1 MRNLLEIWEEA
12 LSSPSSVRVNCPCS
26 EGALQMGVKIIK
38 VDNRIIILN
47 THKGGD
53 YYAEIEPHEYMVF
66 LLYGWTAGVLNV
78 AMGNAVRKIEKYK
91 LIVIKQKGDKYEK
104 IKEATN
110 YQMSKVK
117 SLRIKIKSNY
127 GREHF

>member
-1 MRNLLEIWEEA
+1 
-12 LSSPSSVRVNCPCS
+12 
-26 EGALQMGVKIIK
+26 MGVKIIK